1 MHFDD
6 DACFSSATELAWWAF
21 GATTLALG
29 SRRASCRAVSFID
42 RLRALVLAGDEAG
55 EGHSHHGGGCGGVG
69 GGDAV
74 VTGAMVDVGAV
85 AGGAVV
91 VAVAGGA
98 VVVTMYHGGGGDA
111 IVAGAM
117 VVVGTVTGGAVVV
130 GGGAVVV
137 GAVTGGAVV
146 ISHHGVGVGIGG
158 GGGER

>member
-6 DACFSSATELAWWAF
+6 DACFSSATELARGAF
-21 GATTLALG
+21 GAMTLALG

-91 VAVAGGA
+91 V
-98 VVVTMYHGGGGDA
+98 TMYHGGGGDA

-137 GAVTGGAVV
+137 GAVTGGAV